1 MATTFNVPM
10 ILLQPTWSESY
21 GVGTKTFPDV
31 KDGKPFFGSFRSFSG
46 TERVLNGLLVQN
58 TTGLIE
64 TWYDPDIKA
73 DCRIALAESG
83 DVYEIEGEPE
93 DMYSRHQFLRCRV
106 KLYKGGA

>member
-10 ILLQPTWSESY
+10 ILLKPTWSESY
-21 GVGTKTFPDV
+21 GVGTKTFPDAS
-31 KDGKPFFGSFRSFSG
+31 GGMPFFGSFRSFSG
-46 TERVLNGLLVQN
+46 SERVLNGLVVQN
-58 TTGLIE
+58 TTGVIE
-64 TWYDPDIKA
+64 TWYTPEIKA
-73 DCRIALAESG
+73 DCRIVLAESG